1 MKIIIGSRKKVVKSG
16 LVLISGSWGSKIMA
30 FGEEHGAVMGQTDS
44 GAVKAAFV
52 ERATRRFEFPRAQ
65 HLDNWG
71 DDMPLVCSRDIC
83 LMIYITCNMNFL
95 TSLVYSCDMHQG
107 LTEVL

>member
-1 MKIIIGSRKKVVKSG
+1 MKVILMKIIIGSRKKVVKSG

-52 ERATRRFEFPRAQ
+52 ERATRRRFA
-65 HLDNWG
+65 
-71 DDMPLVCSRDIC
+71 LVW
-83 LMIYITCNMNFL
+83 
-95 TSLVYSCDMHQG
+95 
-107 LTEVL
+107 

>member
-44 GAVKAAFV
+44 GAVKAALVV
-52 ERATRRFEFPRAQ
+52 EATKRFEFPRAQ

-71 DDMPLVCSRDIC
+71 DDMPLVCSCDIC
-83 LMIYITCNMNFL
+83 LMIYITCNIVGVFL
-95 TSLVYSCDMHQG
+95 
-107 LTEVL
+107 